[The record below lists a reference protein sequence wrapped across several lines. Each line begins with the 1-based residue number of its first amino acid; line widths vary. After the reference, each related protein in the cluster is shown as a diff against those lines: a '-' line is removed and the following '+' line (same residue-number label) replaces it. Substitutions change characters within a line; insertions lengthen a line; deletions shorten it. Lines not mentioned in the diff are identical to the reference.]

1 MQYLSELLD
10 LPVEDPVLIV
20 AIVML
25 IILLAP
31 MVFRRM
37 KIPGIVGIILFGTI
51 VGPSVTGLLERD
63 ATIILLGTVGLLYLM
78 FMAGLSIDLN
88 QFNRLRNRSIIFG
101 IISFAFPMGLSVLI
115 APPLLGFTMPSALL
129 LGAIVGSHTL
139 LAYPIANRLG
149 ITKNTAVTMT
159 MGGTMVT
166 DSLSLFVLAIVAGS
180 MDDGVTWTFLGTFG
194 TSVALFVGGALLI
207 IPRLGRWF
215 FRTFPKEN
223 DTEYVFLVAILF
235 VTAWFA
241 DLAGLAPI
249 IGAFLAGLLLNRLIP
264 DTSPIMNRVQFVGNA
279 LFIPFFLI
287 SVGMLVDVGVL
298 IQGEVWFLA
307 MAFTTM
313 VFVGKY
319 LAAIISQF
327 LYKHTVA
334 EGLTIFGLSSP
345 QAAAT
350 LAVTL
355 VGFEIGLFSELAVN
369 AVVIMILITC
379 LVGPWL
385 VEKYG
390 RIVGVQ
396 DSQKQYSASDAPQR
410 IMVPLANPTTAEAL
424 MDIAFAMRNKDS
436 NESVYPLSVVRDS
449 NNVTAQVAESEK
461 MLSHAVIYASGADV
475 PVNPVTRIDMNIS
488 NGITRA
494 IKEKRIT
501 NVIIGWNGENSARQQ
516 IFGGVLDQ
524 LLQQSKEMLM
534 VCKIEDKINT
544 NDRVILAIPPFAAL
558 ESGFPEAM
566 RYIKIL
572 INQIGAELNIV
583 VVKERRPFVEN
594 IINKTKPDIKV
605 NFIEIESWGKLIYK
619 LDDILKDDD
628 LFILHSSREGR
639 ISWRPGL
646 DRIPG
651 IIANRFPKNNF
662 IAIYPSE
669 VETDD
674 DMSFGATLNKD
685 LSYFESDNIKIG
697 LTDAPVEELITS
709 LVRDGFSNSIVPVDE
724 ICDAILDNS
733 LEYTP
738 EIIPGIAILDA
749 HMDCV
754 KSTEVYIGISK
765 EGIKIPKASGPVYV
779 LVVILNSNEL
789 GIDGHF
795 RRLNQ
800 IAKIFRSENVLEKL
814 KEANTPDEVLSSI
827 ELAEKES
834 QSG

>member
-37 KIPGIVGIILFGTI
+37 KVPGIVGIILFGTI

-88 QFNRLRNRSIIFG
+88 QFNRLRHRSIIFG

-180 MDDGVTWTFLGTFG
+180 MDAGVTWTFLGTFG

-287 SVGMLVDVGVL
+287 SVGMLVDVSVL
-298 IQGEVWFLA
+298 IRGEVWFLA
-307 MAFTTM
+307 LVFTTM

-355 VGFEIGLFSELAVN
+355 VGFEIGLFSEIAVN

-396 DSQKQYSASDAPQR
+396 ESQKQYSASDAPQR

-436 NESVYPLSVVRDS
+436 IESVYPLSVVRDG
-449 NNVTAQVAESEK
+449 NNVTAQVADSEK

-544 NDRVILAIPPFAAL
+544 NERVILAIPPFAAL

-572 INQIGAELNIV
+572 INQIGAELNV
-583 VVKERRPFVEN
+583 LVVKERRPFVEN

-709 LVRDGFSNSIVPVDE
+709 LVRDGFSNSKVPVNE

-749 HMDCV
+749 HMDCI